1 MYSSAHKA
9 PEYSKYGKVG
19 PKLDAFAFG
28 VCALELM
35 SGRRPTENLLEVF
48 DGHESIATVAEALDA
63 RVGDW
68 VLEDA
73 LVVVKIGTQCQEMLT
88 SRRLSTVEALAQL
101 EGLL

>member
-1 MYSSAHKA
+1 VDKA

-28 VCALELM
+28 VCLLELM

-48 DGHESIATVAEALDA
+48 DGHEPIATVAEALDA

-68 VLEDA
+68 VVTDA
-73 LVVVKIGTQCQEMLT
+73 LAIVKIGIQCQETLT
-88 SRRLSTVEALAQL
+88 SRRLSTTEALVQMEQL
-101 EGLL
+101 L